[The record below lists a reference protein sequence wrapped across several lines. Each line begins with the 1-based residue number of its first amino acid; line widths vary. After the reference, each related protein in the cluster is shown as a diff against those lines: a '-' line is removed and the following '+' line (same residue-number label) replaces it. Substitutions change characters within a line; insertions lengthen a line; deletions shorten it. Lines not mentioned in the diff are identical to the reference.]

1 MTSEYVLMTRTEDA
15 SKHNM
20 PTLQFVDPTDQDNWL
35 LISGSDLFRREANRG
50 RKMSPVMADGGT
62 QKKYR
67 ITIEEV

>member
-1 MTSEYVLMTRTEDA
+1 MTHEYVLMSRTEDA

-20 PTLQFVDPTDQDNWL
+20 PTLQFVDPSDPDNWL
-35 LISGSDLFRREANRG
+35 IIMGTDLFRREANRG
-50 RKMSPVMADGGT
+50 GKMTPGAADGGA